1 METNMKNILA
11 ALALCLL
18 SSWCAAQGAYPNRP
32 VRIIV
37 PFPAGQTTDVVAR
50 TLAQQFTES
59 TGQSFFV
66 DNKAGASAIIGT
78 ELAKNA
84 APDGYTLLMASSGP
98 LAINPSLYAKLP
110 YDTLKD
116 FEPIGM
122 LVAVPQF
129 LALNKDFPA
138 SNLKELIAYVK
149 QNPGK
154 VNFGS
159 GGSGLTNH
167 LTMELLKVAAGLD
180 ITHVPYK
187 GAPAAL
193 TALIGGEIGMMFE
206 SGPAVLPHVRSG
218 KLKVIAIGSPRRSLA
233 MPEVP
238 TVAESGVSGF
248 GAQAWAAFLA
258 PAGTPKPIIQKMNAE
273 LQAAFAKPAIKERML
288 GLGAETMESTP
299 EQTTAY
305 LKSELE
311 NWAFAVKASGA
322 RVD

>member
-159 GGSGLTNH
+159 G
-167 LTMELLKVAAGLD
+167 AA
-180 ITHVPYK
+180 
-187 GAPAAL
+187 A
-193 TALIGGEIGMMFE
+193 
-206 SGPAVLPHVRSG
+206 
-218 KLKVIAIGSPRRSLA
+218 
-233 MPEVP
+233 
-238 TVAESGVSGF
+238 
-248 GAQAWAAFLA
+248 
-258 PAGTPKPIIQKMNAE
+258 
-273 LQAAFAKPAIKERML
+273 
-288 GLGAETMESTP
+288 
-299 EQTTAY
+299 
-305 LKSELE
+305 
-311 NWAFAVKASGA
+311 
-322 RVD
+322 